1 MREQGTPR
9 HRRHKR
15 TDSERVVLIAG
26 IVTIM
31 GLVLIGLR
39 LVAESPLSATAAGR
53 SADSVAGGDA
63 PATSTR
69 GKSALGRKT
78 SPSPTLAPLL
88 VQPAS
93 VSVDADHF
101 WSWALLDQRTNK
113 IFGSENMAETSTTA
127 SMIKSWI
134 AADFLRRN
142 DEQNQT
148 PSDARLHEVSI
159 MIRDSDNDAATDLYD
174 VVGQEASTRRAIDT
188 CGLTDSAPGP
198 TSWSDTTLSA
208 RDTVRLADC
217 IDDGRAAGDQWT
229 SWLLTEMKSVRGV
242 GDFGIRKAFPASVAE
257 TIAIKNG
264 WVVREDGNWH
274 LSCLAIGDNW
284 TMGVMMRYPASLGFT
299 YGANLCRDIAG
310 QLRT

>member
-1 MREQGTPR
+1 MQQQGASR
-9 HRRHKR
+9 HRRKR
-15 TDSERVVLIAG
+15 NESQRAVLIAG

-39 LVAESPLSATAAGR
+39 FVPGSPLAAMAATRSVGSAAGTT
-53 SADSVAGGDA
+53 G

-69 GKSALGRKT
+69 GKS
-78 SPSPTLAPLL
+78 SPSRKSNPSPSLASLL
-88 VQPAS
+88 VEPAA
-93 VSVDADHF
+93 VTVDADHF

-113 IFGSENMAETSTTA
+113 IVGSKNMTATSTTA

-142 DEQNQT
+142 DEQDQT
-148 PSDARLHEVSI
+148 PSAARLHEVSI
-159 MIRDSDNDAATDLYD
+159 MIRDSDNDAATDLYE
-174 VVGQEASTRRAIDT
+174 VVGEEASTNRAIDT
-188 CGLTDSAPGP
+188 CGLTDSSPGP
-198 TSWSDTTLSA
+198 TSWSDTRLSA

-242 GDFGIRKAFPASVAE
+242 GDFGIRKAFPTNVAK

-274 LSCLAIGDNW
+274 LNCLAIGDNW
-284 TMGVMMRYPASLGFT
+284 TMGVMMRYPASLGFN
-299 YGANLCRDIAG
+299 YGANLCKNIAG